1 MSQKAI
7 NVENEQE
14 VWDEVFVPTFLKKC
28 AERGHV
34 AKTEEDASRLIDMAG
49 RLQHMQEAESSNL
62 LKSASAALEK
72 QVPSVTSVAAN
83 AADNDLRARAAQL
96 VG

>member
-34 AKTEEDASRLIDMAG
+34 AKTEEDATHLIDMAG
-49 RLQHMQEAESSNL
+49 RLQHMNQAEGSNL
-62 LKSASAALEK
+62 LKSASAALQK
-72 QVPSVTSVAAN
+72 QVPTVASV
-83 AADNDLRARAAQL
+83 ADNDLLARAAKL